1 MRVRFY
7 EEWHL
12 KKSMRQETTIDL
24 KTKLQKTFLELV
36 PINSH
41 HPDEQ
46 EMIDC
51 VGRWF
56 DEGGI
61 QWKQDAFGNVFAY
74 IPGTGEPVLLSTHLD
89 IPEPAP
95 HVNPIIEGDII
106 RSDGTSILGADP
118 KTGLAV
124 ILELARD
131 VAGDDTNH
139 APLEILLTRG
149 EEKGLQGALHADYSL
164 LKSTIGFCLD
174 EDGPVSQVTVK
185 APGYMRFD
193 AAFTGKIVHPREPEK
208 GINALQVFCHAM
220 RDVPWGHACEG
231 VTWNIGQFRAGT
243 ARNSVP
249 GNAQVHAELRSFD
262 TKKLRAEAARIEEQ
276 FCAAAKKFGATCD
289 VTTNLLFEGYDID
302 RTHPLFQRM
311 NAVYQQMG
319 LKPQYHE
326 TYGGSDVNVFIQK
339 GITAVTLGSGYYNA
353 HEYTEYANLAD
364 MVQMYEFLT
373 RFLRVP

>member
-1 MRVRFY
+1 M
-7 EEWHL
+7 
-12 KKSMRQETTIDL
+12 
-24 KTKLQKTFLELV
+24 TKESLQKTFLELV
-36 PINSH
+36 KINSH

-46 EMIDC
+46 EMIDF
-51 VGRWF
+51 VTAWF
-56 DEGGI
+56 DSAGVS
-61 QWKQDAFGNVFAY
+61 WKQDAFGNVFAT

-89 IPEPAP
+89 IPEPAS
-95 HVNPIIEGDII
+95 HVNPVIEGDII

-131 VAGDDTNH
+131 CAGSSAYH

-149 EEKGLQGALHADYSL
+149 EEKGLLGALNADYSFL
-164 LKSTIGFCLD
+164 TSKIGFVLD

-185 APGYMRFD
+185 APGYVRFD

-220 RDVPWGHACEG
+220 RDVPWGYASEG

-262 TKKLRAEAARIEEQ
+262 AEKMRQEAARIEQ
-276 FCAAAKKFGATCD
+276 TFCAAAREFGATCD
-289 VTTNLLFEGYDID
+289 VAHNLMFEGYEVD
-302 RTHPLFQRM
+302 RSHPLFERM
-311 NAVYQQMG
+311 NAIYAQMG
-319 LKPQYHE
+319 LHPHYHE

-364 MVQMYEFLT
+364 MVEMYEFLT
-373 RFLRVP
+373 RFLKVA